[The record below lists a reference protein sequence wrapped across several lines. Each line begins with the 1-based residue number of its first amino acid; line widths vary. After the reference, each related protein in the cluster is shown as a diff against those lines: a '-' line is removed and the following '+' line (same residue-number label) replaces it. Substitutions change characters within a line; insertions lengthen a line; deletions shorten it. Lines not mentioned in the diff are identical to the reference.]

1 MAQRD
6 NSDTPESTED
16 LIASKLP
23 SVEKIIHQTAASF
36 PDYVDRDELY
46 GAGCLGLVEA
56 AQRFDPSKGFSFSTW
71 AEYRIRGAV
80 LDYARSQDRLSQNNR
95 RDARQLGLVTDELHR
110 TLGRPPTNAEI
121 AKTLQWSTYKVQD
134 MKSFAEQSRPVTRS
148 VEEYDA
154 MGAGGGL
161 SDRTDVSTEEAAENN
176 ELLALLRVGLS
187 ALDDRQREIV
197 VGLYV
202 EGATTK
208 EMADRCGISMS
219 RVAQIRNE
227 TLDVLR
233 DALTTHLDGEPSL
246 PGDHAASKRHNRS
259 RDAILVELQG
269 ARQNRPERPLPPSPR
284 RPTIKKEASRAPQ
297 QYT

>member
-6 NSDTPESTED
+6 NSEMPESTED

-23 SVEKIIHQTAASF
+23 SVEKIIHQTASSF
-36 PDYVDRDELY
+36 PAYVDRDELY

-95 RDARQLGLVTDELHR
+95 RDARQLGLAVDELHR
-110 TLGRPPTNAEI
+110 IAGRPPTNAEI
-121 AKTLQWSTYKVQD
+121 AKHLQWSTYKVQE
-134 MKSFAEQSRPVTRS
+134 MKSFTEQSRPVVRP

-154 MGAGGGL
+154 MGHGGGL
-161 SDRTDVSTEEAAENN
+161 SDRTNVSTEEEAENN
-176 ELLALLRVGLS
+176 ELLNLLRVGLS

-208 EMADRCGISMS
+208 EMSERCGISMS

-233 DALTTHLDGEPSL
+233 DALTTHLEGAGIQPEEHP
-246 PGDHAASKRHNRS
+246 ASKRHVRS
-259 RDAILVELQG
+259 RDAILAELQG

-284 RPTIKKEASRAPQ
+284 RPIIQKEASPAPQ
-297 QYT
+297 QL